1 MDPKHQNFLRFL
13 WFKDNDPS
21 KRIIENKMT
30 VHLFGNGPSPAIAT
44 FGLRKTADDGEE
56 KYGKETRDFVHRN
69 FYVDDGLTSRPTE
82 NEAITLIRNAQAM
95 LATAN
100 LRLHK
105 VVSNSV
111 LVMEAFPAEDRA
123 KNIKDLDLRR
133 DVLPSQ
139 RSLGVHWNI
148 EKDHFTF
155 HVSLPEKPFT
165 RRGVLSVINS
175 VYDPL
180 GFVSQSSWKGN

>member
-1 MDPKHQNFLRFL
+1 
-13 WFKDNDPS
+13 
-21 KRIIENKMT
+21 MT

-56 KYGKETRDFVHRN
+56 KYAKATRDFVHRN
-69 FYVDDGLTSRPTE
+69 FYVDDGLTSCGTE
-82 NEAITLIRNAQAM
+82 SETISLVKNAQAM

-111 LVMEAFPAEDRA
+111 AVMEAIPAEDRA
-123 KNIKDLDLRR
+123 KSIKDLDLRH
-133 DVLPSQ
+133 DVLPAQ
-139 RSLGVHWNI
+139 RSLGVHWDI

-155 HVSLPEKPFT
+155 HVSLSEKPFT
-165 RRGVLSVINS
+165 RRGVFFYNQLRVPSTGDS
-175 VYDPL
+175 RP
-180 GFVSQSSWKGN
+180 QSFLKAS